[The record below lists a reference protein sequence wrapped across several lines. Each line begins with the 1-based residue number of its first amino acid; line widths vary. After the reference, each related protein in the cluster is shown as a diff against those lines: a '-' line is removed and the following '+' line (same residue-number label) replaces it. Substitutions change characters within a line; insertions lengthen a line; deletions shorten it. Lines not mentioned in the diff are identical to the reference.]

1 MLPSPTADV
10 AGIGD
15 FVNDLT
21 SNLRHLMETGALE
34 ESMRGTRRM
43 QSAAQRIVD
52 QVSDLR
58 RTLETTPQGNR
69 VLAGIVAGDDW
80 AAIFQACRDDQRT
93 SVTPRRSL
101 PSRSRQS
108 AAQTARDGVRGSSTR
123 LSAGDRS
130 SAVCELL

>member
-34 ESMRGTRRM
+34 ESRRGTRRM

-58 RTLETTPQGNR
+58 RTPETTPQGNR

-80 AAIFQACRDDQRT
+80 AAIFRACCDDQRT
-93 SVTPRRSL
+93 FRDASSLAPVTI
-101 PSRSRQS
+101 PSERG
-108 AAQTARDGVRGSSTR
+108 ADG
-123 LSAGDRS
+123 A
-130 SAVCELL
+130 